1 MTTENEKI
9 AAIKADAFELGMHAL
24 LKEAGC
30 TSQAEAA
37 NFMKI
42 AAQLAQYP
50 TKEAALKALK
60 ALGGKAV
67 ETAKEHPGM
76 TLAGTAGL
84 SGLAGLAGGGKLQR
98 IEDDMKKKGKKPL
111 FDKKK

>member
-60 ALGGKAV
+60 ALGGKVV
-67 ETAKEHPGM
+67 ETVKEHPGKA
-76 TLAGTAGL
+76 LGGTAAV
-84 SGLAGLAGGGKLQR
+84 SGLAGTVAGGKLQKM
-98 IEDDMKKKGKKPL
+98 EDEMKKKGKPP
-111 FDKKK
+111 FGKKK